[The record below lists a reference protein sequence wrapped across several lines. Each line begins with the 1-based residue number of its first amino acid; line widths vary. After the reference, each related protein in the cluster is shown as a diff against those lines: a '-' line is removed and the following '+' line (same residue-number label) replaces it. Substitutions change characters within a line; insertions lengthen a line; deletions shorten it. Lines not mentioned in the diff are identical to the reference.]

1 MKKRSFYVKRTLDVI
16 LTGLL
21 LLLMSYQVTGD
32 LWHEWIGVI
41 MTVLV
46 IVHHIINIRWYTSLF
61 KGRYTGY
68 RIAVTAVDFF
78 LLISFALSAL
88 SGMSMSAY
96 AVPFLNGLMSPMT
109 AVKLHLGMSCWSF
122 VLMSLHIGLHLRPV
136 FRSSKVSPKGLLILR
151 VVAAVLG
158 VAGLIFFVLE
168 NMPAYMLFRQHFAI
182 HSGGPAVLTL
192 LKNILMMMPWIAPF
206 TVIGSTAGK

>member
-1 MKKRSFYVKRTLDVI
+1 MKKKSFYVKRTLDVI
-16 LTGLL
+16 LTVLL

-41 MTVLV
+41 MTALL

-68 RIAVTAVDFF
+68 RIAVTAVDFL

-88 SGMSMSAY
+88 SGLSMSAY

-109 AVKLHLGMSCWSF
+109 AVKLHHGMSCWSF
-122 VLMSLHIGLHLRPV
+122 VLMSIHIGLHLRPV
-136 FRSSKVSPKGLLILR
+136 FRGLKISTKGLLILR
-151 VVAAVLG
+151 VLAAVLG
-158 VAGLIFFVLE
+158 VAGLIIFVLE
-168 NMPAYMLFRQHFAI
+168 NMPTYMLFKQHFAM
-182 HSGGPAVLTL
+182 HSGGPAVITL
-192 LKNILMMMPWIAPF
+192 LKNILMMMPWMALF
-206 TVIGSTAGK
+206 VIK

>member
-16 LTGLL
+16 LAIFL

-41 MTVLV
+41 LTVLV

-68 RIAVTAVDFF
+68 RIAVTAVDFL

-96 AVPFLNGLMSPMT
+96 AVPFMNGLMSPMT

-122 VLMSLHIGLHLRPV
+122 VLMSIHIGLHLRPV
-136 FRSSKVSPKGLLILR
+136 FHSTKVSARALLIIR
-151 VVAAVLG
+151 VVATALG
-158 VAGLIFFVLE
+158 IAGLVIFVLE
-168 NMPAYMLFRQHFAI
+168 NMPAYMLFRQHFAM
-182 HSGGPAVLTL
+182 HFGGPAVFTL
-192 LKNILMMMPWIAPF
+192 LKNLLMMMPWIASF
-206 TVIGSTAGK
+206 TVIGSMAGR